1 MKHIHHHKRSAIEQN
16 HVTADHD
23 MLAIRRRRWKVALQI
38 SGTMHNFRPKSWR
51 QSAADDQLALKARW
65 QSITLGQA
73 GRQMLII
80 RAVPASH
87 LVAVVIGIGA
97 TIVSAIMLA
106 IVVFFV
112 PSIMFTAMVLIVI
125 VAIVLVV
132 TVAMI
137 LRYRRGH

>member
-1 MKHIHHHKRSAIEQN
+1 MKHIDYHKRSAVEQN
-16 HVTADHD
+16 HVAADHH
-23 MLAIRRRRWKVALQI
+23 MLAIRRRRRKVALQI

-51 QSAADDQLALKARW
+51 QSAADDQLPLKSRW
-65 QSITLGQA
+65 QSIALGQA

-87 LVAVVIGIGA
+87 LVTVVIGIGV
-97 TIVSAIMLA
+97 TIVSAFVI
-106 IVVFFV
+106 FFV
-112 PSIMFTAMVLIVI
+112 PSTVITAMILVII

-132 TVAMI
+132 TVSMI